1 MKSSTEKSSTPE
13 EQEPTEDNIVAAM
26 EMVAENL
33 EPTIGK
39 TTGAEEDQTATK
51 QVLIRA
57 TERDRDR
64 WKEAADSKGISLSEF
79 VRNLCNAAA
88 DEILD
93 CNHPQEMRIAYPWSE
108 RCMACGHR
116 FL

>member
-1 MKSSTEKSSTPE
+1 MSDV
-13 EQEPTEDNIVAAM
+13 EPIEDNIVAAM
-26 EMVAENL
+26 DQVAESL

-39 TTGAEEDQTATK
+39 STGADDGKQATK

-57 TERDRDR
+57 TETDHDR
-64 WKEAADSKGISLSEF
+64 WKLAAESKGISLSEF

-88 DEILD
+88 EEILD
-93 CNHPQEMRIAYPWSE
+93 CAHPAEMRISYPWSE

-116 FL
+116 FF